1 MFGKPC
7 PFIRVYSLSMR
18 MRLLL
23 LVFGFS
29 FAFLSLAQ
37 EVKEFKNFDQF
48 AEIYLEKESKDS
60 LHIINFWAT
69 WCKPCVK
76 ELPLFDSL
84 KTDNYE
90 ITLVSLDFT
99 LDAVESYV
107 KRRNVQSEVVLLSD
121 QNTNRW
127 IDLVDPNW
135 SGAIPFTIVKYK
147 DKMLFFEKSYHSL
160 QELKKDIQTIY

>member
-1 MFGKPC
+1 LGNFAE
-7 PFIRVYSLSMR
+7 
-18 MRLLL
+18 L
-23 LVFGFS
+23 LVFNCRQMHLKFIVFILTLVVPALCS
-29 FAFLSLAQ
+29 AQ
-37 EVKEFKNFDQF
+37 EIKEFKNFDPF
-48 AEIYLEKESKDS
+48 ADIYLQEEDNDS

-84 KTDNYE
+84 KTENYE
-90 ITLVSLDFT
+90 VTLVSLDFT

-107 KRRNVQSEVVLLSD
+107 QRKKVQSEVVLLSD